1 MFHGRRTSKMQIVV
15 HRQSLEDNLNRYA
28 RYAHDL
34 CKICAK
40 DPLHCCRW
48 SPFVQMGV
56 EISSC
61 IAQLGTSPVC
71 RGEIGDQTP
80 VAGKWGKPRNRSWC
94 QRILT
99 ICVLF
104 LQSSSTSMG
113 SSAKPNQPM
122 QCKSARCLHID
133 NASSLRPCRVDC
145 AHIHQHIT
153 LLKIRIKMSNKILQ
167 MTGVTQPIIHI

>member
-40 DPLHCCRW
+40 DPPHCCRW

-61 IAQLGTSPVC
+61 IAQLGTSPLYRC
-71 RGEIGDQTP
+71 IESCIAQLGNSPLSRGNGANPGIDPGVSASWPSVYCSCNRAALRWEAVQSQTIQCNANQP
-80 VAGKWGKPRNRSWC
+80 DVFTLTM
-94 QRILT
+94 QRA
-99 ICVLF
+99 CVLV
-104 LQSSSTSMG
+104 
-113 SSAKPNQPM
+113 K
-122 QCKSARCLHID
+122 
-133 NASSLRPCRVDC
+133 
-145 AHIHQHIT
+145 
-153 LLKIRIKMSNKILQ
+153 
-167 MTGVTQPIIHI
+167 

>member
-1 MFHGRRTSKMQIVV
+1 MHDMRTICARFVQKIPPLLSVIAICANGRRDQQLYRTIGEPAPCVAGKLGS
-15 HRQSLEDNLNRYA
+15 S
-28 RYAHDL
+28 
-34 CKICAK
+34 
-40 DPLHCCRW
+40 PLYRCI
-48 SPFVQMGV
+48 
-56 EISSC
+56 ESC
-61 IAQLGTSPVC
+61 IAQLGTNPPTATC
-71 RGEIGDQTP
+71 

-113 SSAKPNQPM
+113 SNAKPNQPM

-153 LLKIRIKMSNKILQ
+153 
-167 MTGVTQPIIHI
+167 